1 MKNSRC
7 AAAFQPDILWAQVMI
22 FSEWNMQPTNAQ
34 KYPSRNRPKCVCSK
48 RLWTNSKGR
57 GGIGGGKKK
66 ASMVRI
72 QNFCLEKREE
82 ALDSRGQDGEFN
94 LCSGSNCPTELGN
107 THCTNNGASKSINP
121 SSSRANFHKRA
132 SHKCSGRKRVNMLPW
147 RGAN

>member
-1 MKNSRC
+1 MKNGRC
-7 AAAFQPDILWAQVMI
+7 VAAFQPDILWAQVMI

-48 RLWTNSKGR
+48 RLWTNSKGER
-57 GGIGGGKKK
+57 KEEEKKK
-66 ASMVRI
+66 RLQWCTFRI
-72 QNFCLEKREE
+72 FCLEKREE
-82 ALDSRGQDGEFN
+82 TLDSRGRDGEFN

-132 SHKCSGRKRVNMLPW
+132 SHKCSGRK
-147 RGAN
+147 

>member
-1 MKNSRC
+1 MRKNIHHATGPNVFVLSASGLTQR
-7 AAAFQPDILWAQVMI
+7 
-22 FSEWNMQPTNAQ
+22 EEEE
-34 KYPSRNRPKCVCSK
+34 
-48 RLWTNSKGR
+48 R
-57 GGIGGGKKK
+57 GGKK

-82 ALDSRGQDGEFN
+82 TLDSRGQDGEFN

-132 SHKCSGRKRVNMLPW
+132 SHNCSGRKRVNMLPW